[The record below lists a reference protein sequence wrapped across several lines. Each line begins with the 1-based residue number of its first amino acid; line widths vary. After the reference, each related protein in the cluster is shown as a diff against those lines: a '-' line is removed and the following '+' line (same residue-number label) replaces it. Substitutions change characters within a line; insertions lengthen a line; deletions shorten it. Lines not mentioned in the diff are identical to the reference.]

1 MKENIKK
8 TNQAIE
14 LLDRLLET
22 SVSKAGKTKRSD
34 RTIECLKSP
43 EDDDG
48 KDWHACLPPCF
59 NDALDIRRTEV
70 AGQLIWTQGSA
81 FSFKKG
87 DVIYIGRQSRSET
100 DGNEEAQSFRQC
112 IQITAAGEA
121 KPASAEEPRDP
132 GKVVFCIYKC
142 GNNGT
147 SFEPQ
152 KFVEMTQDDL
162 VSFLISG
169 DFELKADAQRTL
181 FG

>member
-1 MKENIKK
+1 MTDNIKEK
-8 TNQAIE
+8 NQALE
-14 LLDRLLET
+14 LLGRLLEG

-43 EDDDG
+43 EEDYG
-48 KDWHACLPPCF
+48 EDWHACLPPCF

-100 DGNEEAQSFRQC
+100 DGNEKAQSFRQC

-132 GKVVFCIYKC
+132 GKAVFCIYRC
-142 GNNGT
+142 GKNGAM
-147 SFEPQ
+147 FEPQ
-152 KFVEMTQDDL
+152 EFRETTQDDL
-162 VSFLISG
+162 VRFLISG
-169 DFELKADAQRTL
+169 DMEPQLDAQRTL
-181 FG
+181 FD

>member
-1 MKENIKK
+1 M
-8 TNQAIE
+8 
-14 LLDRLLET
+14 
-22 SVSKAGKTKRSD
+22 
-34 RTIECLKSP
+34 
-43 EDDDG
+43 
-48 KDWHACLPPCF
+48 
-59 NDALDIRRTEV
+59 
-70 AGQLIWTQGSA
+70 
-81 FSFKKG
+81 
-87 DVIYIGRQSRSET
+87 IYIGRQSRSET

-132 GKVVFCIYKC
+132 GKVFCIYKC

-162 VSFLISG
+162 VSLISG